1 MSDSLR
7 IVFYLAIACFVAS
20 VAHTGDLDSYLTG
33 ELAKLELLE
42 KPVSLADHQ
51 ITYPDG
57 SKHALKE
64 KNGKVLLVN
73 LWARWCVPCKAEMK
87 GFSSLQRDLG
97 DDRFEVV
104 ALPMKKR
111 SIRSVRK
118 ILRAW
123 GAENLQPYGNDP
135 QALARVLFHE
145 GLFTERE
152 ISFVYPTTY
161 LVGKSGEVLAVREGF
176 LDWDT
181 AEVRALITALKGDEF

>member
-7 IVFYLAIACFVAS
+7 IVAYLAIACFVGS
-20 VAHTGDLDSYLTG
+20 VAHAGDLESYLTG

-57 SKHALKE
+57 NKHALKE

-73 LWARWCVPCKAEMK
+73 LRARWCVPCKDEVKA
-87 GFSSLQRDLG
+87 FASLQRDLG

-111 SIRSVRK
+111 SIRSIRT
-118 ILRAW
+118 ILKTW
-123 GAENLQPYGNDP
+123 GAEILQPYGNDP
-135 QALARVLFHE
+135 QALARVLFNE

-161 LVGKSGEVLAVREGF
+161 LVSKSGEVLAVREGF
-176 LDWDT
+176 LHWDSFEART
-181 AEVRALITALKGDEF
+181 LITALKDDEF